1 MDNKINFTIPPEVV
15 TQVNEALA
23 TIATALQPYLI
34 ALSPD
39 ERRELPKMSDKTQP
53 FVDKALDYLSRAP
66 QFAPPYMDVDGMR
79 NDMAVHNQ
87 LMPMLRQ
94 VRILSDNLD
103 DTTMEAG
110 AESYVAA
117 LMYYNSVKMAA
128 KMDIPGAKSI
138 YDDLSKRFEKS
149 TSESEDTPA
158 VVQPG

>member
-1 MDNKINFTIPPEVV
+1 MDNKINFTIPPEVT

-23 TIATALQPYLI
+23 GIATLLKPYLL

-39 ERRELPKMSDKTQP
+39 ERRALPKMSDKTLP
-53 FVDKALDYLSRAP
+53 FVVKALDYVSREP
-66 QFAPPYMDVDGMR
+66 QFAPPYLNVEGLT
-79 NDMAVHNQ
+79 NDMTVHSQ
-87 LMPMLRQ
+87 LTPILRQ

-138 YDDLSKRFEKS
+138 YDDLSKRFEKT
-149 TSESEDTPA
+149 TSESEETTA
-158 VVQPG
+158 ETEAQ

>member
-1 MDNKINFTIPPEVV
+1 MDNKINFTIPAETV
-15 TQVNEALA
+15 TQVNEALT
-23 TIATALQPYLI
+23 TISTALQPYVI
-34 ALSPD
+34 ALSAD

-79 NDMAVHNQ
+79 NDMTVHNQ
-87 LMPMLRQ
+87 LMPLLRQ

-138 YDDLSKRFEKS
+138 YDDLSKRFEK
-149 TSESEDTPA
+149 TTTGSEETP
-158 VVQPG
+158 VETETR